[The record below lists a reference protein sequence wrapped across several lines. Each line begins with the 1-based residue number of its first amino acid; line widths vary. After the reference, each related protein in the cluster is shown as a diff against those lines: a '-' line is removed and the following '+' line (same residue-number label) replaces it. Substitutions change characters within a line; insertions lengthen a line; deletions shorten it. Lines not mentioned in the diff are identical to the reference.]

1 MPLKLSSSPFTR
13 RIDKRVAEYVGRR
26 GCLERGETIVVAVSG
41 GPDSTALLLILSR
54 IARELG
60 LKIRAGHFDHQLRG
74 RSEADGD
81 RRFVASLCRALRVQ
95 LATGQGNAATRA
107 KRQKESLE
115 DAARKIR
122 YRFLGD
128 EARAAEATA
137 VVTGHTLDDRAET
150 VLLHVL
156 RGSGLSGLAAM
167 APRSPWPFG
176 NGPVIA
182 RPIVE
187 LLREDTVRYCRDSGV
202 EPRLDPTNELPIA
215 MRNRVRHE
223 LMPALREFNPRV
235 AEALAR
241 LADSAVADDDFID
254 RVAKRDWSALASAT
268 RERVV
273 FPREA
278 FAGFHPAIQVRLLM
292 RAAERVGGDA
302 SPAASHLSN
311 IVAALDKQT
320 SRVSLPGGLICS
332 IGRQRITISRP
343 GGKAR
348 ERPSEA
354 TLTVP
359 GKTSWGA
366 WTLTAKETKGALP
379 KRIGELEAYLTATA
393 IRGGMLVRSRRP
405 GDRLRPLGMRGE
417 KKVQDILTDAKV
429 PAEERDDVPIVCD
442 DKGVLWVV
450 GQRLAERAA
459 VRGKGTMV
467 HVRARRARR
476 AEKR

>member
-1 MPLKLSSSPFTR
+1 MPLKPSSSPFTR
-13 RIDKRVAEYVGRR
+13 RIDKRVAEFISRR
-26 GCLERGETIVVAVSG
+26 DCLEAGETVVVAVSG

-54 IARELG
+54 IARDIRV
-60 LKIRAGHFDHQLRG
+60 KIRAGHFDHQLRG
-74 RSEADGD
+74 RAEADGD
-81 RRFVASLCRALRVQ
+81 RRFVASLCKALRVP
-95 LATGQGNAATRA
+95 LAAGQGSAAARA
-107 KRQKESLE
+107 KRQKESVE

-150 VLLHVL
+150 VLLHAI

-176 NGPVIA
+176 SGPAIA

-187 LLREDTVRYCRDSGV
+187 LQREETERYCRESGV
-202 EPRLDPTNELPIA
+202 EARQDPTNDLPIA

-223 LMPALREFNPRV
+223 LMPSLRGFNPRV

-241 LADSAVADDDFID
+241 LADAAITDDDFIG
-254 RVAKRDWSALASAT
+254 RVAKRDWLALASAT

-278 FAGFHPAIQVRLLM
+278 FAGFHPAIQARLLM

-302 SPAASHLSN
+302 SPAASHLSD
-311 IVAALDKQT
+311 IVAALGKRT
-320 SRVSLPGGLICS
+320 SRVSLPGGLVCS
-332 IGRQRITISRP
+332 IGRQRITIARA
-343 GGKAR
+343 GGK
-348 ERPSEA
+348 ERKRPPEA
-354 TLTVP
+354 TLAVP

-366 WTLTAKETKGALP
+366 WTLAAEEAKGALP
-379 KRIGELEAYLTATA
+379 KQTDNLEAYIAA
-393 IRGGMLVRSRRP
+393 SAVRGGLRVRSRRP

-417 KKVQDILTDAKV
+417 KKVQDILIDAKV
-429 PAEERDDVPIVCD
+429 PAEERDEVPILCD
-442 DKGVLWVV
+442 DEGVLWVA
-450 GQRLAERAA
+450 GQRMAERAA
-459 VRGKGTMV
+459 VRGKGRMV
-467 HVRARRARR
+467 HVRAKRRSSARNR
-476 AEKR
+476 

>member
-13 RIDKRVAEYVGRR
+13 RIDKRVAEYVRR
-26 GCLERGETIVVAVSG
+26 RNCLEPGESIVVAVSG

-54 IARELG
+54 IAKELR
-60 LKIRAGHFDHQLRG
+60 LKIRAGHFDHQLRT
-74 RSEADGD
+74 RSEAEGD
-81 RRFVASLCRALRVQ
+81 RRFVASLCRAFKVR
-95 LATGQGNAATRA
+95 LATGQGNAAARA
-107 KRQKESLE
+107 KRQKESTE

-122 YRFLGD
+122 YRFLGN
-128 EARAAEATA
+128 EAKAAEATA

-150 VLLHVL
+150 VLLHVI

-176 NGPVIA
+176 SGPAIA

-187 LLREDTVRYCRDSGV
+187 LDHEDTVRYCRDSGV
-202 EPRLDPTNELPIA
+202 EPRLDPTNDLPIA
-215 MRNRVRHE
+215 MRNRVRNE
-223 LMPALREFNPRV
+223 LMPSLREFNPRV

-241 LADSAVADDDFID
+241 LADSAAADEDFID

-302 SPAASHLSN
+302 SPAASHLAN
-311 IVAALDKQT
+311 IVAALNKPT
-320 SRVSLPGGLICS
+320 SRVSLPGGLVCS
-332 IGRQRITISRP
+332 IARQRITISRP

-348 ERPSEA
+348 EGPNEA

-366 WTLTAKETKGALP
+366 WTLTAEEAKGALP
-379 KRIGELEAYLTATA
+379 KRIDKLEAYIATTA
-393 IRGGMLVRSRRP
+393 IRGQMRVRTRRP

-417 KKVQDILTDAKV
+417 KKVQDILIDAKV

-442 DKGVLWVV
+442 DDGVLWVA

-459 VRGKGTMV
+459 VRGKGPMV
-467 HVRARRARR
+467 HVRARRGLRSGRR
-476 AEKR
+476 

>member
-13 RIDKRVAEYVGRR
+13 RIDKTVAESIRR
-26 GCLERGETIVVAVSG
+26 RDCLEPGETIVVAVSG

-54 IARELG
+54 IARELR
-60 LKIRAGHFDHQLRG
+60 LKISAGHFDHQLRG
-74 RSEADGD
+74 RSEAEGD
-81 RRFVASLCRALRVQ
+81 RRFVASLCKALRVR
-95 LATGQGNAATRA
+95 LANGQGNAATRA
-107 KRQKESLE
+107 KRQKESVE

-122 YRFLGD
+122 YRFLGN
-128 EARAAEATA
+128 EAREAEASA

-150 VLLHVL
+150 VLLHIL

-167 APRSPWPFG
+167 APRVPWPFSS
-176 NGPVIA
+176 GPDIV

-187 LLREDTVRYCRDSGV
+187 LRREDTVRYCRESGV
-202 EPRLDPTNELPIA
+202 EPRLDPTNDLPIA
-215 MRNRVRHE
+215 TRNRVRNE
-223 LMPALREFNPRV
+223 LMPSLREFNPRV

-241 LADSAVADDDFID
+241 LADSAVTDADFID

-278 FAGFHPAIQVRLLM
+278 FAGFHPAIQARLLM
-292 RAAERVGGDA
+292 RAAERVGGEA

-320 SRVSLPGGLICS
+320 SRVSLPGGLVCS
-332 IGRQRITISRP
+332 IGRQRITISRA
-343 GGKAR
+343 GRKTR
-348 ERPSEA
+348 ERLPEA

-359 GKTSWGA
+359 GKTSWGT
-366 WTLTAKETKGALP
+366 WSFTTREPKGPLP
-379 KRIGELEAYLTATA
+379 KQIDRLEAYIAA
-393 IRGGMLVRSRRP
+393 AAVRGQLRVRSRRP

-417 KKVQDILTDAKV
+417 KKVQDVLIDAKV
-429 PAEERDDVPIVCD
+429 PVEERDDVPIVCD
-442 DKGVLWVV
+442 DDGVLWVV
-450 GQRLAERAA
+450 GQRMAERAA
-459 VRGKGTMV
+459 VRRKGPMV
-467 HVRARRARR
+467 HVGAKRARR

>member
-1 MPLKLSSSPFTR
+1 MSLKLSSSPFTH
-13 RIDKRVAEYVGRR
+13 RIDKRVAEYIRR
-26 GCLERGETIVVAVSG
+26 RDCLEPGETIVVAVSG

-54 IARELG
+54 IARELR
-60 LKIRAGHFDHQLRG
+60 LKISVGHFDHQLRG
-74 RSEADGD
+74 RSEAEGD
-81 RRFVASLCRALRVQ
+81 RRFVASLCKALRVR
-95 LATGQGNAATRA
+95 LANGQGNAATRA
-107 KRQKESLE
+107 KRQKESVE

-122 YRFLGD
+122 YRFLGN
-128 EARAAEATA
+128 EAREAEASA
-137 VVTGHTLDDRAET
+137 VVTGHTLNDRAET

-156 RGSGLSGLAAM
+156 RGSGLTGLAAM

-176 NGPVIA
+176 SGPALA

-187 LLREDTVRYCRDSGV
+187 LLREETVRYCRESGV
-202 EPRLDPTNELPIA
+202 EARLDPTNDLPIA
-215 MRNRVRHE
+215 TRNRLRNE

-235 AEALAR
+235 SEALAR
-241 LADSAVADDDFID
+241 LADAAVTDADFID
-254 RVAKRDWSALASAT
+254 RVAQRDWKALASAT

-278 FAGFHPAIQVRLLM
+278 FAGFHPAIQARLLM

-311 IVAALDKQT
+311 VVAALDKQT
-320 SRVSLPGGLICS
+320 SRVSLPGGLVCS
-332 IGRQRITISRP
+332 IGRQRITISRA

-366 WTLTAKETKGALP
+366 WTLTAEEAKGALP
-379 KRIGELEAYLTATA
+379 KQIDKLEAYIAAAA
-393 IRGGMLVRSRRP
+393 IRGQLRVRSRRT

-417 KKVQDILTDAKV
+417 KKVQDILIDAKV

-442 DKGVLWVV
+442 DEGVLWVA
-450 GQRLAERAA
+450 GQRMAERAA
-459 VRGKGTMV
+459 VRRAGPMV
-467 HVRARRARR
+467 RVGAKRTRRAP
-476 AEKR
+476 KR